1 MFFNV
6 IIRADESSPMSLD
19 RMFEFTREDIKSQF
33 TNGGWPDF
41 DALYKLP
48 SILTKEFEPD
58 CTDTLAQI
66 GYLDS
71 PSPDA
76 MMSNPI
82 LRFPATLLHDKMIL
96 RGKWDGH
103 RTYWMVAE
111 GDPFRLLFG
120 NGLPKATEQCKLG
133 KIDENLIAVMMPF
146 KHDPG
151 IDAVFR
157 VIEQSAEQVG
167 KSARRVDQ
175 IKTPTDITEDVR
187 NLICS
192 AYAVVADITGMNL
205 NVVYELGFSHGKNK
219 QVILLKADGLGSLP
233 FDLSHQRIIEY
244 TATTDGLNA
253 LERKLSEA
261 IESLS

>member
-6 IIRADESSPMSLD
+6 IIRADESHPMQSD
-19 RMFEFTREDIKSQF
+19 RMLESTREDIKSQF
-33 TNGGWPDF
+33 ITDGRPDL

-48 SILTKEFEPD
+48 AVLTKEFKSD
-58 CTDTLAQI
+58 CTDTFARI

-71 PSPDA
+71 PNLDA
-76 MMSNPI
+76 TMSNPI
-82 LRFPATLLHDKMIL
+82 FRFPATLLFDKMIL
-96 RGKWDGH
+96 QGRWAGH
-103 RTYWMVAE
+103 RTYWKVVE

-120 NGLPKATEQCKLG
+120 NGLPKETERCKLET
-133 KIDENLIAVMMPF
+133 IDTNLIAVMMPF
-146 KHDPG
+146 RDDPG
-151 IDAVFR
+151 IDPIFR
-157 VIEQSAEQVG
+157 TIERSAERAG